1 VNDILGTLESGD
13 KDLVDA
19 AYTTLGRVRKVTVRL
34 RASWM
39 RMDDLPPEDEASLKA
54 VLHAALEQWAA
65 RHGVASLKTD
75 GPGVEVI
82 KAEPYIHLDL

>member
-1 VNDILGTLESGD
+1 MNDILGTLGSGD

-19 AYTTLGRVRKVTVRL
+19 AYTTLERVRRVTVRL
-34 RASWM
+34 RAAWM
-39 RMDDLPPEDEASLKA
+39 RLDDLPPEDEASLKA

-75 GPGVEVI
+75 GPGVEVT